1 MPRPIVGIGHSLGGN
16 ILVNLSLMHPRLLST
31 LVLLDPVIQQHA
43 STPNGPS
50 PAQMSTFRRD
60 LWPSRE
66 EAEKAFRKT
75 KFYQSWDPRV
85 LERWCKFG
93 IREVPTALHPEDE
106 GKVTLTTTK
115 HQECLTFLRPS
126 WDGMDAEGKE
136 ILKRDLI
143 PDMSLDMLVKYPF
156 YRPEPPNTLK
166 KLPEVRPSVLWV
178 FGETSAMSSPGAR
191 KLKIE
196 TTGAGVGGSGG
207 VKEGR
212 VNEVVLKGIGHLVT
226 MEASEQC
233 ADAAAPWVGREMQ
246 RFEVERKAYE
256 AWTKKSAVEKTT
268 LSEEWKKRIGSP
280 KGSKL

>member
-1 MPRPIVGIGHSLGGN
+1 
-16 ILVNLSLMHPRLLST
+16 
-31 LVLLDPVIQQHA
+31 
-43 STPNGPS
+43 
-50 PAQMSTFRRD
+50 
-60 LWPSRE
+60 
-66 EAEKAFRKT
+66 
-75 KFYQSWDPRV
+75 
-85 LERWCKFG
+85 
-93 IREVPTALHPEDE
+93 
-106 GKVTLTTTK
+106 
-115 HQECLTFLRPS
+115 
-126 WDGMDAEGKE
+126 MDAEGKE